1 MRKEGA
7 AIMISNHMSYAVAGT
22 PWFPRAFVPVHSA
35 PAAGATAAAARKRRA
50 IAGTAAASV
59 RGFH

>member
-1 MRKEGA
+1 
-7 AIMISNHMSYAVAGT
+7 MISNHMSYAVAGT

-35 PAAGATAAAARKRRA
+35 PAAATAAAARKRRA

>member
-1 MRKEGA
+1 
-7 AIMISNHMSYAVAGT
+7 MISNHMSYAVAGT
-22 PWFPRAFVPVHSA
+22 PWFPCAFVPVHSA